1 MNDYLKKIQKEYGIK
16 MGNYSNPKNRL
27 FNMGILLLKSIEE
40 YIKQIED
47 NNLTSEQFFLDFCDD
62 LNSLSVK
69 Y

>member
-1 MNDYLKKIQKEYGIK
+1 MNDIAKRIQKEYGVK
-16 MGNYSNPKNRL
+16 MGNYDNPKNRL
-27 FNMGILLLKSIEE
+27 FNMGMFLLKSIEE

-47 NNLTSEQFFLDFCDD
+47 NNFTNEQFFLDFCDD